1 MSYASFTL
9 SCQNYELLMFWLNK
23 NTSHFF
29 NQDCHK
35 LDFSYEIPNSSFI
48 TVTPERK
55 QHFFSTFFIFL
66 LLSRRAIVS
75 IIFILSRKLDIFS
88 LYTEDGNLSSAAI
101 LIVEITLLSNRKISF
116 ILILKKSVNRK
127 FHIL

>member
-29 NQDCHK
+29 NQGYHK
-35 LDFSYEIPNSSFI
+35 LDFSYEIPDSSFI
-48 TVTPERK
+48 TITQERM
-55 QHFFSTFFIFL
+55 TFLLYLFHFL
-66 LLSRRAIVS
+66 LLSRRAIVFLLSYS
-75 IIFILSRKLDIFS
+75 IPEIKYFS

-101 LIVEITLLSNRKISF
+101 LIVEITLLLNRKIS
-116 ILILKKSVNRK
+116 LI
-127 FHIL
+127 

>member
-1 MSYASFTL
+1 
-9 SCQNYELLMFWLNK
+9 MFWLNK

-29 NQDCHK
+29 NQDYHK

-55 QHFFSTFFIFL
+55 QHFFSTFFIFFT
-66 LLSRRAIVS
+66 
-75 IIFILSRKLDIFS
+75 FIPESNSFYYFYFIPEIRYFS

-101 LIVEITLLSNRKISF
+101 LIVEITLLLNRKISF
-116 ILILKKSVNRK
+116 ILISQ
-127 FHIL
+127 

>member
-29 NQDCHK
+29 NQDYHK

-55 QHFFSTFFIFL
+55 QHFFSTFFIFY
-66 LLSRRAIVS
+66 
-75 IIFILSRKLDIFS
+75 F
-88 LYTEDGNLSSAAI
+88 YPGEQ
-101 LIVEITLLSNRKISF
+101 
-116 ILILKKSVNRK
+116 
-127 FHIL
+127 